1 MTYFSGFNPCVQTYF
16 PTLGG
21 QGHLKVARWAPPLI
35 FSEDKATSRW
45 RGGPHP
51 SYFRWTRPPQGG
63 EVGPADISYTAS
75 HSCTAGVALAGTR
88 SPRDGES
95 TGSHVVVHDRSMV
108 HSSIATASQV
118 SIFAFCG
125 LKYHINWRIVLYEKY
140 RAVSQVSCNG
150 SIDGI
155 LRNSAGDYISDY
167 TRKIRIVD
175 VLQAKLWSILIGLHL
190 ALNLESNMAVDR
202 MAKLNAPSNGSL
214 QSYTVPP
221 PELSDVLNRDI
232 LSPPYLRL
240 CKS

>member
-88 SPRDGES
+88 SPRDGEVRGV
-95 TGSHVVVHDRSMV
+95 TVE
-108 HSSIATASQV
+108 I
-118 SIFAFCG
+118 G
-125 LKYHINWRIVLYEKY
+125 LF
-140 RAVSQVSCNG
+140 
-150 SIDGI
+150 
-155 LRNSAGDYISDY
+155 
-167 TRKIRIVD
+167 
-175 VLQAKLWSILIGLHL
+175 AKLIHSQPQSANFFPHL
-190 ALNLESNMAVDR
+190 AYWANFA
-202 MAKLNAPSNGSL
+202 
-214 QSYTVPP
+214 
-221 PELSDVLNRDI
+221 
-232 LSPPYLRL
+232 
-240 CKS
+240 